1 MRKCIINDKNL
12 FEHGQNLNTNDRE
25 ILGYIKL
32 RSHISF
38 QSLEQ
43 YYNVIYYNI
52 YFPIFPSKT
61 FSIRLVD

>member
-43 YYNVIYYNI
+43 YYNVIYYNNS
-52 YFPIFPSKT
+52 PIFPSKT
-61 FSIRLVD
+61 VSIRLVD